1 VTSQEVA
8 AAPASVPTI
17 AASPTPERPAQAVV
31 PPTAAPVSS
40 VPAVT
45 VPKVEPTAV
54 VVAPTPV
61 VVVPAPERS
70 PVVDEPAPRSQ
81 PQQGGVWTGGGPATG
96 APWVSVPLRPV
107 TTDAGTTPTAASP
120 EGYRT
125 DAPLTAGWPD
135 TSLPPMPSQIRL
147 PPMPVVVQ
155 GGGAR
160 VVQPSAQR
168 PWGEVIDIEL
178 SMDWPEQV
186 LPPMPRQV
194 VPDLIVA
201 PQAQEEV
208 AEIEQLPQVPAIDV
222 DDNGSIEGGWPEIP
236 VLWLLSLAFAV
247 AAAATQRRGRLVL
260 TWIGKRGLALLLF
273 ILGLN

>member
-1 VTSQEVA
+1 
-8 AAPASVPTI
+8 
-17 AASPTPERPAQAVV
+17 
-31 PPTAAPVSS
+31 
-40 VPAVT
+40 
-45 VPKVEPTAV
+45 
-54 VVAPTPV
+54 
-61 VVVPAPERS
+61 
-70 PVVDEPAPRSQ
+70 
-81 PQQGGVWTGGGPATG
+81 
-96 APWVSVPLRPV
+96 
-107 TTDAGTTPTAASP
+107 
-120 EGYRT
+120 
-125 DAPLTAGWPD
+125 
-135 TSLPPMPSQIRL
+135 MPSQIRL